1 MFLLATLAFASPAYD
16 QLKLRDPVPCSGL
29 GEATPALR
37 DELLALASPAILPSV
52 VPMRAA
58 DCLAHLF
65 AADLNVQ
72 AAFLT
77 WMTDPGRAGQA
88 LLILGRADTL
98 PEPVLVGL
106 LAGARQS
113 SSVRVKERAEAMVA
127 ARAAV
132 PVPAPA
138 P

>member
-37 DELLALASPAILPSV
+37 DELLALASPATLPSV

-58 DCLAHLF
+58 DCLADRF
-65 AADLNVQ
+65 GEDPAVQ
-72 AAFLT
+72 AAFLA
-77 WMTDPGRAGQA
+77 WMTDPERPGQA
-88 LLILGRADTL
+88 LLVLGRADTL
-98 PEPVLVGL
+98 PEPLVVGL
-106 LAGARQS
+106 LAGALQS
-113 SSVRVKERAEAMVA
+113 PSVRVKERAQAVA
-127 ARAAV
+127 IARAG
-132 PVPAPA
+132 VPAPA